1 MTSSSAVEDER
12 LTDSDLSD
20 DEERK
25 EEVKPEEIRPATP
38 RPTYS
43 DEELNQLV
51 EYIQRMTTLY
61 SLNQG
66 DWREQALDIIRRWL
80 LEVSEP
86 LLTMYYAG
94 NRLTACLGFPNDP
107 VDDISY
113 FMRDEPNEIFT
124 VDGFHDEIHFGT
136 VHSDVDGCLM
146 YLLERFYAP
155 IFRNYTDWNETVRAR
170 FCASLDRFLVF
181 LCAMN
186 SKIGGVTTLYVP
198 FVLHQI
204 GGEQINCDRAL
215 FKNLESIAV
224 YWTTQIR
231 TLLGDS
237 TLVVPNDLATVQ
249 DEFEFWEYRL
259 EVLQGLN
266 SQLVQF
272 DVQRVFKVL
281 RQWHSVHM
289 PQIELLIE
297 TAKLE
302 EQLAGSNI
310 RYLNLLVEPCAQIDA
325 AASPAAVTKLLP
337 KIIHLLRFIWLH
349 SPHYNTSERITI
361 LFRNLSNQIIKYC
374 TEQMKLDEILGG
386 RPRFGIKMCN
396 LAIECCLAYK
406 EHVQL
411 QQQDIGWQLEQGIV
425 FNHVNAFIERLG
437 DLMDICESMIVFGRL
452 DETQRIEQAQFSGT
466 NGEQL
471 EMIASNV
478 EQRFLSAL
486 EQLKRCGSKDVLL
499 NVHRGEWYEQVAN
512 YRRSVQHMEET
523 LQRLI
528 SSVFRR
534 VCNVEEALEALNV
547 LLYYSHHATL
557 RQCYLRHVSQVW
569 RLFDEDMDAT
579 TRQLLQQRGSSSW
592 LPPHAA
598 RALAYRINLERLT
611 WIYKRLLSSNN
622 SWLPT
627 VPQAAGIMAKFELL
641 CGDFER
647 QMHNTYDSW
656 QQEFA
661 SCCDN
666 LGQRLDHHLLLRGKQ
681 PKALLQCNMD
691 AGLLQLNL
699 QAAHFERLS
708 FAVPAPLKKLYER
721 QDTLRYVCNSVQ
733 QLCLDYNSIM
743 HSLSNRERRLLRPL
757 IQDSDRQLAP
767 GIFKLTFGGIVD
779 PSEGYSQWL
788 EDCVLHV
795 EYLREIVALYKR
807 ANRQIVRNCEK
818 ICDTVMLRLSF
829 SGAVDLAVFEQQLSG
844 WLNRGN
850 CALRLHYNN
859 IVDIM
864 LALARELEDVQE
876 ELPTEWQQ
884 YVNVFDD
891 MLASAFLS
899 CIRSALEAL
908 QDALHREDNMPSTP
922 ILVMES
928 DVKDGQIVFTPDM
941 QLIAKQLRGI
951 IDRVNSLVDQFP
963 RLGHK
968 LKLPKEQRRPGFARA
983 FREDAE
989 CSELVRSI
997 EAEIARQHAQIADYV
1012 AHWTKHS
1019 ALWQLTD
1026 EVFEQR
1032 VLSSAK
1038 TAGVFEGYIEYYSAL
1053 ADDISFVDAIAH
1065 VHFVLINQNPIKTTL
1080 LDWIEKWQ
1088 ALNMKL
1094 LLNHAT
1100 ALIQSLYRYMARNE
1114 HKVLQ
1119 VPRTQRE
1126 SVVAQQ
1132 LFERLIKALP
1142 LKQACF
1148 TPMLELFVL
1157 LQKYRVSLTEE
1168 TRLQIVDLETN
1179 WLHYL
1184 HTLGEADDMLENEQ
1198 EQQDYKLVLAQQ
1210 ADKFRLILKEFHE
1223 DFFSKLPKK

>member
-51 EYIQRMTTLY
+51 VYIQRMTTLY
-61 SLNQG
+61 SLNQR
-66 DWREQALDIIRRWL
+66 DWHEQALDIIRRWL

-86 LLTMYYAG
+86 LLTIFYGG
-94 NRLTACLGFPNDP
+94 NRLTACLGFPRDT

-113 FMRDEPNEIFT
+113 FVRDEPNEIFT
-124 VDGFHDEIHFGT
+124 VDGFHDEINFGT

-155 IFRNYTDWNETVRAR
+155 IFRNYSDWSESVRTR
-170 FCASLDRFLVF
+170 FCASLDRLLVF

-204 GGEQINCDRAL
+204 GGEQIVCDRAL

-224 YWTTQIR
+224 YWMTQIR
-231 TLLGDS
+231 TLLSDG
-237 TLVVPNDLATVQ
+237 TLVAPNDLATVS

-289 PQIELLIE
+289 PQIEQLIE
-297 TAKLE
+297 AAKVE

-310 RYLNLLVEPCAQIDA
+310 RYLNLLVEPCAQIDVA
-325 AASPAAVTKLLP
+325 ATPAAVTQLLP
-337 KIIHLLRFIWLH
+337 KIINLLRFIWLH
-349 SPHYNTSERITI
+349 SPHYKSSARITI

-374 TEQMKLDEILGG
+374 TEQMKLEEILGG

-396 LAIECCLAYK
+396 LSLECCLAYK
-406 EHVQL
+406 AHVAL
-411 QQQDIGWQLEQGIV
+411 QQQQIGWELDDGII
-425 FNHVNAFIERLG
+425 FNQVNAFMERLG
-437 DLMDICESMIVFGRL
+437 DLMNICESMIVFGRL
-452 DETQRIEQAQFSGT
+452 DETERIEQAQFSGT

-471 EMIASNV
+471 EQIATNV
-478 EQRFLSAL
+478 EQQFLSAL
-486 EQLKRCGSKDVLL
+486 EQLKCCGSKDLLL

-523 LQRLI
+523 QQRLI
-528 SSVFRR
+528 ANVFRR
-534 VCNVEEALEALNV
+534 VCNVEEALETLNV
-547 LLYYSHHATL
+547 LLYYSYHATL
-557 RQCYLRHVSQVW
+557 RQCYLQQVSNVW

-579 TRQLLQQRGSSSW
+579 TRQLLQQRANAS
-592 LPPHAA
+592 HAA
-598 RALAYRINLERLT
+598 CALAYRINLERLT
-611 WIYKRLLSSNN
+611 WIYKRLLSSHN

-627 VPQAAGIMAKFELL
+627 VPQAGGIIAKFELL
-641 CGDFER
+641 SGDFER
-647 QMHNTYDSW
+647 EMHNCYDSW
-656 QQEFA
+656 QQTFA
-661 SCCDN
+661 KCCGN
-666 LGQRLDHHLLLRGKQ
+666 LGQRLDRHLLLRGKQ

-691 AGLLQLNL
+691 AGVLQLNL
-699 QAAHFERLS
+699 QAEHFERLS
-708 FAVPAPLKKLYER
+708 FAVPAPLKKIYER
-721 QDTLRYVCNSVQ
+721 HQTLRYVSNSVQ
-733 QLCLDYNSIM
+733 HLCLDYNRIM
-743 HSLSNRERRLLRPL
+743 NALSDRERRLLRPL
-757 IQDSDRQLAP
+757 IQDCDRQLAP
-767 GIFKLTFGGIVD
+767 GIFKLTFGAIVD
-779 PSEGYSQWL
+779 PSENFSQWL

-795 EYLREIVALYKR
+795 EFLRQIVELYKR
-807 ANRQIVRNCEK
+807 ANREIVRNCEK
-818 ICDTVMLRLSF
+818 ICDTVMLRLNF
-829 SGAVDLAVFEQQLSG
+829 SGAVDISVFEQQLSSC
-844 WLNRGN
+844 LNRGN
-850 CALRLHYNN
+850 SSLRLHYNN

-864 LALARELEDVQE
+864 LAVAAEFEDVKDE
-876 ELPTEWQQ
+876 YPSEWYK

-899 CIRSALEAL
+899 CIRSALESL
-908 QDALHREDNMPSTP
+908 QEALHREDNMPSTP

-928 DVKDGQIVFTPDM
+928 DVKDSQIVFTPDL

-997 EAEIARQHAQIADYV
+997 EAEIMRQHEQIAEYV
-1012 AHWTKHS
+1012 AHWMKHS
-1019 ALWQLTD
+1019 ALWQMTD
-1026 EVFEQR
+1026 DAFEQR
-1032 VLSSAK
+1032 VMSSAK
-1038 TAGVFEGYIEYYSAL
+1038 TAAVFEGGIEYYSSL

-1065 VHFVLINQNPIKTTL
+1065 VHFVLINQNPIKSTL
-1080 LDWIEKWQ
+1080 LDWIERWQ

-1100 ALIQSLYRYMARNE
+1100 ALIQSLYRYMERNE
-1114 HKVLQ
+1114 HKVMQ

-1126 SVVAQQ
+1126 AVVAQQ
-1132 LFERLIKALP
+1132 LFERLIHALP
-1142 LKQACF
+1142 LKQTRF

-1157 LQKYRVSLTEE
+1157 LHKYRVPMAEE
-1168 TRLQIVDLETN
+1168 TRLQIVELETS

-1184 HTLGEADDMLENEQ
+1184 QTLGEADEMLENEKD
-1198 EQQDYKLVLAQQ
+1198 DYKLILAQQ
-1210 ADKFRLILKEFHE
+1210 AEKFRLILKEFHD

>member
-25 EEVKPEEIRPATP
+25 EEVKPEEIRPVTP

-61 SLNQG
+61 SLNQR
-66 DWREQALDIIRRWL
+66 DWHEQALDIIRRWL

-86 LLTMYYAG
+86 LLTVFYSG
-94 NRLTACLGFPNDP
+94 NRLTAYLGFPNDP

-113 FMRDEPNEIFT
+113 FLRSEPNEIFT

-136 VHSDVDGCLM
+136 VHSDADGCLM

-155 IFRNYTDWNETVRAR
+155 IFRNFDDWNESIRAR
-170 FCASLDRFLVF
+170 FCASLDRLLVF

-186 SKIGGVTTLYVP
+186 SKIGGITSLYVP

-204 GGEQINCDRAL
+204 GGEQIVCDRAL

-231 TLLGDS
+231 ALLGDC

-289 PQIELLIE
+289 PQIEQLIE
-297 TAKLE
+297 AAKVE
-302 EQLAGSNI
+302 EQLAASNI
-310 RYLNLLVEPCAQIDA
+310 KYLNLLVEPCSQIDVA
-325 AASPAAVTKLLP
+325 ATPAAVTKLLP

-349 SPHYNTSERITI
+349 SAHYNSSARITI

-374 TEQMKLDEILGG
+374 TEHIKLDEILGG
-386 RPRFGIKMCN
+386 CPRFGIKMCN
-396 LAIECCLAYK
+396 LSLECCLAYK
-406 EHVQL
+406 EHVQ
-411 QQQDIGWQLEQGIV
+411 QQQDEIGWQLDQGIV
-425 FNHVNAFIERLG
+425 FNHVNAFMERLG

-452 DETQRIEQAQFSGT
+452 DETEHIEPTQFSGT

-471 EMIASNV
+471 EKIASNV
-478 EQRFLSAL
+478 EQQFLNAL
-486 EQLKRCGSKDVLL
+486 EQLKSCGSKDVML

-512 YRRSVQHMEET
+512 YRRSMQHMEET
-523 LQRLI
+523 QQRLI
-528 SSVFRR
+528 ANVFRR

-547 LLYYSHHATL
+547 LLYYSYHAKL
-557 RQCYLRHVSQVW
+557 RPFYLQQVNYVW

-579 TRQLLQQRGSSSW
+579 TRLLLQQRGNESW
-592 LPPHAA
+592 LLPHVA

-611 WIYKRLLSSNN
+611 WIYKRLLSSSN
-622 SWLPT
+622 SWLPM
-627 VPQAAGIMAKFELL
+627 VPQAAGIIAKFELL

-647 QMHNTYDSW
+647 EMHNSYDSW
-656 QQEFA
+656 QQSFA
-661 SCCDN
+661 KCCGN
-666 LGQRLDHHLLLRGKQ
+666 LGQRLDRHLLQRGKQ

-691 AGLLQLNL
+691 AGVLQLNL
-699 QAAHFERLS
+699 QAEHFERLA
-708 FAVPAPLKKLYER
+708 FTVPAPVKKIYER
-721 QDTLRYVCNSVQ
+721 HDTLRYVCNSVQ
-733 QLCLDYNSIM
+733 QLCLDYNRIM
-743 HSLSNRERRLLRPL
+743 HALSDRERRLLRPL
-757 IQDSDRQLAP
+757 IQDCDRQLAP
-767 GIFKLTFGGIVD
+767 GIFKLTFGAIVD
-779 PSEGYSQWL
+779 PSEGYTQWL
-788 EDCVLHV
+788 DDCVLHV
-795 EYLREIVALYKR
+795 KYLRQIVELYKR

-818 ICDTVMLRLSF
+818 ICDTVMLRLNF
-829 SGAVDLAVFEQQLSG
+829 SGAVDISVFEQQLSI

-850 CALRLHYNN
+850 SSLRRYYNS

-864 LALARELEDVQE
+864 LAVALEFEDVKE
-876 ELPTEWQQ
+876 ELSTEW
-884 YVNVFDD
+884 YRFVNVFDD

-899 CIRSALEAL
+899 CIRGALESL
-908 QDALHREDNMPSTP
+908 QNALHREDNMPSTP

-928 DVKDGQIVFTPDM
+928 DVKDSQIVFTPDLQM
-941 QLIAKQLRGI
+941 IAKQLRGI

-968 LKLPKEQRRPGFARA
+968 LKLPKEQRRPGFGRA
-983 FREDAE
+983 FREDVE

-997 EAEIARQHAQIADYV
+997 EAEITRQHEQIAEYV
-1012 AHWTKHS
+1012 AHWMKHNS
-1019 ALWQLTD
+1019 LWQMTD
-1026 EVFEQR
+1026 EIFEQR
-1032 VLSSAK
+1032 VMSSAK
-1038 TAGVFEGYIEYYSAL
+1038 TAGVFEGSIEYYSSL

-1065 VHFVLINQNPIKTTL
+1065 VHFVLINQNPIKSTL

-1114 HKVLQ
+1114 HKVMQ
-1119 VPRTQRE
+1119 VPRTLRE
-1126 SVVAQQ
+1126 SVIAQQ

-1142 LKQACF
+1142 LKQTRF

-1157 LQKYRVSLTEE
+1157 LHKYRVTMSEE

-1184 HTLGEADDMLENEQ
+1184 HTLGEADEMLETDHD
-1198 EQQDYKLVLAQQ
+1198 DYKLVLAQQ